1 MADVVYKTDTC
12 PNCAVLE
19 SQLAKNPIPGV
30 RVMNID
36 RDPVARQYFEE
47 MSKRTGKR
55 AVPTAVIDGVA
66 VVGSYQILAAL
77 KQKYGRP

>member
-19 SQLAKNPIPGV
+19 SQLQKNPIPGV

-36 RDPVARQYFEE
+36 HDPTARLYFEE
-47 MSKRTGKR
+47 MSKMTGIR
-55 AVPTAVIDGVA
+55 AVPTAVIDGKA
-66 VVGSYQILAAL
+66 VTGSYQILAAL
-77 KQKYGRP
+77 RAKYGRP